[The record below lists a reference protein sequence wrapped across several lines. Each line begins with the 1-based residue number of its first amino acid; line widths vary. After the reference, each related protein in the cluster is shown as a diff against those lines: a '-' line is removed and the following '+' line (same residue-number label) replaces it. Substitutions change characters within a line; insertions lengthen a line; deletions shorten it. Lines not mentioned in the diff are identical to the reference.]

1 MTSGPELRSG
11 SEDEGSRSFI
21 TYVGE
26 SRESSG
32 ENKFDLIFT
41 NYFPL
46 RVQNIFAFKIFSSAA
61 AERERERGK
70 ITVASDKMLLY
81 CCCLSVHLASP
92 PAFCFNKMSQFTASI
107 IWAS

>member
-1 MTSGPELRSG
+1 MPPYYVQLAELHFLEFVRANVITEIKIILAPVTHCG
-11 SEDEGSRSFI
+11 GLWPDLGLQDQGSRSFI
-21 TYVGE
+21 TYVAE

-61 AERERERGK
+61 AEREGR
-70 ITVASDKMLLY
+70 
-81 CCCLSVHLASP
+81 
-92 PAFCFNKMSQFTASI
+92 
-107 IWAS
+107 

>member
-1 MTSGPELRSG
+1 MARSSDLG
-11 SEDEGSRSFI
+11 LQDQGSRSFI
-21 TYVGE
+21 TYVAE

-61 AERERERGK
+61 AEREDNGSFRQD
-70 ITVASDKMLLY
+70 AALLLLPQ
-81 CCCLSVHLASP
+81 CAPGLTS
-92 PAFCFNKMSQFTASI
+92 CFLLQ
-107 IWAS
+107 